1 MDLTTNNK
9 QEEFQTLHPSL
20 QTYFTAG
27 IDTNP
32 YGNKLVS
39 QKNFFNFDL
48 FNNDPYKL
56 DPQLSERTEKARKD
70 ASGGLVGF
78 IKAAPKAL
86 PGGLTGLS
94 HAAELIASIP
104 GGLDRFYDWGRETL
118 GLELTEDSIFDHAEN
133 FLKDFAHDIN
143 PEYNNMAKPQGFNEK
158 FWYGLGMAIPT
169 IISYIPFIRAT
180 GMAAKGLQTVGGV
193 GKTARALRGTGRFL
207 ERGSALPAGIAI
219 TDMIRE
225 IDDGKF
231 SDIVISGAYG
241 YGTGTI
247 LNVANKLNILPR
259 MAVLGSTGYLSA
271 GWEASNEDRLASAAV
286 WATLGIFGPITEGQ
300 SVRRKLT
307 D

>member
-104 GGLDRFYDWGRETL
+104 GGLAMLLYSGFI
-118 GLELTEDSIFDHAEN
+118 SC
-133 FLKDFAHDIN
+133 
-143 PEYNNMAKPQGFNEK
+143 AKSFK
-158 FWYGLGMAIPT
+158 
-169 IISYIPFIRAT
+169 
-180 GMAAKGLQTVGGV
+180 
-193 GKTARALRGTGRFL
+193 
-207 ERGSALPAGIAI
+207 
-219 TDMIRE
+219 
-225 IDDGKF
+225 KF
-231 SDIVISGAYG
+231 SA
-241 YGTGTI
+241 
-247 LNVANKLNILPR
+247 
-259 MAVLGSTGYLSA
+259 
-271 GWEASNEDRLASAAV
+271 
-286 WATLGIFGPITEGQ
+286 
-300 SVRRKLT
+300 
-307 D
+307 